1 MKKRIDI
8 PVVPAA
14 DSHIPEV
21 VEIWKEFMDFHS
33 DIDPFLERRDD
44 GHEHF
49 ENYLRERID
58 SDDAAVLVALDEDRV
73 IGYSIV
79 FISNHPPVLKTE
91 RYGFI
96 DSLAVRSTYRRRGVG
111 TAILKKMHEWFDS
124 RGIDRIQLNV
134 LPGNEI
140 GNSFWRK
147 SGFRDFTHTLCMD
160 KK

>member
-1 MKKRIDI
+1 ME
-8 PVVPAA
+8 VVPAA
-14 DSHIPEV
+14 DSHIPEM
-21 VEIWKEFMDFHS
+21 VEIWKEFMDFHG

-49 ENYLRERID
+49 EKYLREKID
-58 SDDAAVLVALDEDRV
+58 SDDAAVFAATEDDGV
-73 IGYSIV
+73 IGFSIV
-79 FISNHPPVLKTE
+79 YVSSHPPVLKAE

-96 DSLAVRSTYRRRGVG
+96 DSLAVKSTHRRKGVG
-111 TAILKKMHEWFDS
+111 TAILRRIHEWFDS
-124 RGIDRIQLNV
+124 RDIERIQLNV

-147 SGFRDFTHTLCMD
+147 NGFRDFTHTLCMD